1 MCANFGCEFFSGSHH
16 AMQLSY
22 YTVSPGAFSTCAC
35 HGWLWACVFALN
47 LRSICEKYH
56 HQRINIYTQS
66 WLSHHPGFALAAR
79 THESSSL
86 SGRCKHP
93 CSVPMCGIYFHKV
106 KTDLEVDCA
115 CTRLFSPT
123 SLSQLQQLDVNA
135 PKAIKF
141 NWECTV
147 IYQRKVLELISC
159 ARMQSNSL
167 VGARHSANT
176 SSTNV
181 QVCSQWSCCCDGYS
195 KFTGYMLM
203 SRSLSAWWWIPKQRR
218 LDKKVP
224 MRLPLTV
231 GLESKGMDWSLSSLL
246 LPRCFLCCQR
256 LRAACSPLPI
266 HIARGANL
274 NLFLSAQILI
284 LRVTHFYTLL

>member
-1 MCANFGCEFFSGSHH
+1 MWNKISLALDCSIHATAAKWTYVCKLWLWIFFWFTPY

-35 HGWLWACVFALN
+35 HGWLWACVFALT

-93 CSVPMCGIYFHKV
+93 CSVSMWYNIYIHKV

-135 PKAIKF
+135 P
-141 NWECTV
+141 
-147 IYQRKVLELISC
+147 RLH
-159 ARMQSNSL
+159 QSN
-167 VGARHSANT
+167 
-176 SSTNV
+176 
-181 QVCSQWSCCCDGYS
+181 
-195 KFTGYMLM
+195 
-203 SRSLSAWWWIPKQRR
+203 
-218 LDKKVP
+218 KV
-224 MRLPLTV
+224 
-231 GLESKGMDWSLSSLL
+231 
-246 LPRCFLCCQR
+246 
-256 LRAACSPLPI
+256 
-266 HIARGANL
+266 
-274 NLFLSAQILI
+274 
-284 LRVTHFYTLL
+284 